1 MITDPNAPQG
11 DRAEEVRSLRVR
23 TSVFQ
28 PIITVTE
35 GRIEID
41 FGDSYIWDVDEAGEE
56 ILTGPVE
63 DVKEP
68 EVDAWTVFDR
78 ALRIDEEIPM
88 SARLRALADVIVAQE
103 RADA

>member
-41 FGDSYIWDVDEAGEE
+41 YIWDVDEAGEE

-88 SARLRALADVIVAQE
+88 SARLRALADVIEAQE

>member
-1 MITDPNAPQG
+1 LITDPNAPQG

-41 FGDSYIWDVDEAGEE
+41 YIWDVDEAGEE

-88 SARLRALADVIVAQE
+88 SARLRALADVIEAQE